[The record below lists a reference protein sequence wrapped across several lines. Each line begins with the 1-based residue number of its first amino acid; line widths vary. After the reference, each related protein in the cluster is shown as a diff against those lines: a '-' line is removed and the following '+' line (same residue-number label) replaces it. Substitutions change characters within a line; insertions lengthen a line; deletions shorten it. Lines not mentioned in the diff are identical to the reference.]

1 MSDEIQE
8 EAISP
13 EENEDRT
20 SEENIES
27 LKTQLEE
34 EKTRVAEYLDGWQRS
49 QAEFSNYKKRIDREK
64 AQMYQNAAG
73 NIIKR
78 YLDILDDVERALKNC
93 PKTGEGAEWAAGID
107 LVYRKFVT
115 ALEAEGVK
123 TMDAQG
129 QAFDPNMHEAISH
142 EDCNT
147 VESGQ
152 VIEVVKQGYLM
163 GDHVL
168 RPAWVRVAK

>member
-1 MSDEIQE
+1 MSDELLNE
-8 EAISP
+8 TTSS
-13 EENEDRT
+13 EENEEQVST
-20 SEENIES
+20 ESVES

-34 EKTRVAEYLDGWQRS
+34 EKARVAEYLDGWQRS
-49 QAEFSNYKKRIDREK
+49 QAEFSNYKKRIEREK
-64 AQMYQNAAG
+64 AQTYQTAAG
-73 NIIKR
+73 SIIKR
-78 YLDILDDVERALKNC
+78 YLDVLDDLERALKTC
-93 PKTGEGAEWAAGID
+93 PKTGEGAEWASGID
-107 LVYRKFVT
+107 LIYRKFVT
-115 ALEAEGVK
+115 ALEAEGVT
-123 TMDAQG
+123 TMDTQG
-129 QAFDPNMHEAISH
+129 QVFDPNLHEAISH

>member
-49 QAEFSNYKKRIDREK
+49 QAEFSNYKKRIDRVK

-115 ALEAEGVK
+115 ALEAEGV
-123 TMDAQG
+123 
-129 QAFDPNMHEAISH
+129 
-142 EDCNT
+142 
-147 VESGQ
+147 
-152 VIEVVKQGYLM
+152 
-163 GDHVL
+163 
-168 RPAWVRVAK
+168 R